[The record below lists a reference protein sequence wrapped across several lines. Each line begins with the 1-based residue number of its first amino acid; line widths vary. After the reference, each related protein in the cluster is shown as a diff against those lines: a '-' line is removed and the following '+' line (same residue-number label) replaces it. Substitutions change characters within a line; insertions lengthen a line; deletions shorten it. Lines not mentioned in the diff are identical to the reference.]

1 MENDLFRYPTHAELR
16 ALEAAAR
23 RARALEM
30 ARLLR
35 TGARA
40 LKSLAARVIAALA
53 GKTVS
58 PV

>member
-1 MENDLFRYPTHAELR
+1 MENDLFRYPTSAELR

-30 ARLLR
+30 ARLVR

-58 PV
+58 PA